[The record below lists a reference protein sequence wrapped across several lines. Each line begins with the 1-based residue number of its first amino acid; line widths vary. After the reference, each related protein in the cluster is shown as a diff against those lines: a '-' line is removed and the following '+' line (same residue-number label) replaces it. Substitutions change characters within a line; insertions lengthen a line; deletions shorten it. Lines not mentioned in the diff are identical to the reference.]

1 MLNNSL
7 KILRSLDVQLK
18 LKMLISPRDKTLNK
32 MRKDL
37 RLLRA
42 LLKSGSF
49 VDTHYQKLQDMVKNF
64 KLANFVGNAD
74 FEPFAYEGEVKN
86 ENN

>member
-7 KILRSLDVQLK
+7 KILRSLDVQLQLRILIHPRDMK
-18 LKMLISPRDKTLNK
+18 LKK

-37 RLLRA
+37 RSLRA

-49 VDTHYQKLQDMVKNF
+49 VDTDYQKLQDMVKDF
-64 KLANFVGNAD
+64 KSTNSIENAD
-74 FEPFAYEGEVKN
+74 FEPFTYEGEVKN
-86 ENN
+86 EDN